1 MQKVFVFGEI
11 DMKSQTRYVKKLK
24 RKRVLIC
31 LLVFFALLPVFSYL
45 HEAGHALVCIAD
57 GNEAEISV
65 DIFNGGTTLCHGDHV
80 SNLFAYKISGGLLAG
95 IIGTTIGLALFV
107 KKPFAGYSL
116 ESTRYNSWEID
127 GKVERRE
134 SRKRQYL
141 DILWKA
147 PFIALTT
154 IGIGHLV
161 NAGIETFA
169 DSYFTHGAEWGF
181 FLGAVEFVTFITLLL
196 IFDRK
201 TVRRDRREMEGRG
214 RTVSI
219 RLLFGLSCIIVG
231 GGLVVLSLLGVEFAR

>member
-1 MQKVFVFGEI
+1 
-11 DMKSQTRYVKKLK
+11 MKSHTRLTKKLDK
-24 RKRVLIC
+24 KRVIIC
-31 LLVFFALLPVFSYL
+31 LLVFFTLMPIFSYL

-65 DIFNGGTTLCHGDHV
+65 DILSGGLTFCYGEV

-95 IIGTTIGLALFV
+95 IVGTTVAIALFV
-107 KKPFAGYSL
+107 WKPFSGYSL

-127 GKVERRE
+127 GKVERIE
-134 SRKRQYL
+134 SRKQQYL
-141 DILWKA
+141 DIIWKA

-161 NAGIETFA
+161 NAAIETFA

-201 TVRRDRREMEGRG
+201 TVKPISRYRG
-214 RTVSI
+214 GT
-219 RLLFGLSCIIVG
+219 
-231 GGLVVLSLLGVEFAR
+231 

>member
-45 HEAGHALVCIAD
+45 HEGGHALVCIAD

-65 DIFNGGTTLCHGDHV
+65 DIINGGTTLCHGDHV

-141 DILWKA
+141 DIVWKA
-147 PFIALTT
+147 PFIAITT
-154 IGIGHLV
+154 IGIGHTI
-161 NAGIETFA
+161 NAMIEAFA
-169 DSYFTHGAEWGF
+169 DSYFTHGVEWSL
-181 FLGAVEFVTFITLLL
+181 FLGFIEFVTFFSLLI

-201 TVRRDRREMEGRG
+201 TVKQND
-214 RTVSI
+214 
-219 RLLFGLSCIIVG
+219 
-231 GGLVVLSLLGVEFAR
+231 

>member
-1 MQKVFVFGEI
+1 
-11 DMKSQTRYVKKLK
+11 MKSQARYARKLN

-65 DIFNGGTTLCHGDHV
+65 DIFNGGTTLCHGDV

-95 IIGTTIGLALFV
+95 IVGTTIGIALF
-107 KKPFAGYSL
+107 
-116 ESTRYNSWEID
+116 R
-127 GKVERRE
+127 
-134 SRKRQYL
+134 
-141 DILWKA
+141 WKI
-147 PFIALTT
+147 PFIAITT

-169 DSYFTHGAEWGF
+169 DSYFTHGVEWSF
-181 FLGAVEFVTFITLLL
+181 FLGLVEFVTFFILLL

-201 TVRRDRREMEGRG
+201 TVNRG
-214 RTVSI
+214 MK
-219 RLLFGLSCIIVG
+219 
-231 GGLVVLSLLGVEFAR
+231 

>member
-1 MQKVFVFGEI
+1 
-11 DMKSQTRYVKKLK
+11 MKSQTPYAKKLN

-65 DIFNGGTTLCHGDHV
+65 DIFNGGTTLCHGDV

-95 IIGTTIGLALFV
+95 IVGTTVGIALF
-107 KKPFAGYSL
+107 
-116 ESTRYNSWEID
+116 R
-127 GKVERRE
+127 
-134 SRKRQYL
+134 
-141 DILWKA
+141 WKI
-147 PFIALTT
+147 PFIAITT

-169 DSYFTHGAEWGF
+169 DSYFTHGVEWSF
-181 FLGAVEFVTFITLLL
+181 FLGLVEFVTFFILLL

-201 TVRRDRREMEGRG
+201 TVGRG
-214 RTVSI
+214 MK
-219 RLLFGLSCIIVG
+219 
-231 GGLVVLSLLGVEFAR
+231 

>member
-1 MQKVFVFGEI
+1 M
-11 DMKSQTRYVKKLK
+11 
-24 RKRVLIC
+24 
-31 LLVFFALLPVFSYL
+31 LVFFTLMPIFSYL
-45 HEAGHALVCIAD
+45 HEVGHALVCVAD

-65 DIFNGGTTLCHGDHV
+65 DILSGGLTFCYGEV

-95 IIGTTIGLALFV
+95 IVGTTVAIALFV

-116 ESTRYNSWEID
+116 ESTSYNSWEID
-127 GKVERRE
+127 GKVERIE
-134 SRKRQYL
+134 SRKQQYL
-141 DILWKA
+141 DIIWKA

-161 NAGIETFA
+161 NAAIEAFA

-201 TVRRDRREMEGRG
+201 RCDKIDEKWKGE
-214 RTVSI
+214 
-219 RLLFGLSCIIVG
+219 
-231 GGLVVLSLLGVEFAR
+231 GGL